1 MPDIFGID
9 IAGLIDEAL
18 SDAVFE
24 QTLIKVSST
33 RDPVNPSKKTIVE
46 TPHPCRGFV
55 DNFSK
60 ENMRGT
66 SVRITDHK
74 IVILGNT
81 LPVGI
86 VPEPGDKI
94 IAEGSTF
101 TIVDEGVMRD
111 PAGATYECQS
121 R

>member
-9 IAGLIDEAL
+9 IAGIIDEVL
-18 SDAVFE
+18 SPSLFDQV
-24 QTLIKVSST
+24 LIKVSDE
-33 RDPVNPSKKTIVE
+33 RDATNPTKKNHVEVN
-46 TPHPCRGFV
+46 HPCRGFV

-60 ENMRGT
+60 ENARGN

-74 IVILGNT
+74 IIIIGNT
-81 LPVGI
+81 LPIGVI
-86 VPEPGDKI
+86 PEPGDKI

-101 TIVDEGVMRD
+101 TIVSEGVMRD
-111 PAGATYECQS
+111 PAGATYECRS